1 MDTVT
6 TKNTSNAPLK
16 AIYLTAEDLSLAAS
30 LLYQA
35 YHDDPLLMQILN
47 SSDASAS
54 VYEKKLRALIR
65 EELNSFW
72 QGHEPLVGLFKE
84 GVLKAVACVFKSGS
98 KMRAQRVWHWRLK
111 LMLSAGYLTTQQLIE
126 KEKLIRESL
135 NDYDC
140 YHFLAFIAV
149 APGMQKQGIGSF
161 LLRALDDLI
170 KTDEDTLGL
179 AVYVTRNDLKALFL
193 NDGFNQIKKLEFS
206 NISGDLLFKSKS
218 SLKQKI

>member
-6 TKNTSNAPLK
+6 VSNKSNEALK

-35 YHDDPLLMQILN
+35 YHDDPLLMEILN
-47 SSDASAS
+47 SSKSSAFA
-54 VYEKKLRALIR
+54 YEKKLRSLIR

-72 QGHEPLVGLFKE
+72 QGHEPLVGLFK
-84 GVLKAVACVFKSGS
+84 GGTLKAVACVFKSGS
-98 KMRAQRVWHWRLK
+98 KMKAQRVWHWRLK

-126 KEKLIRESL
+126 KENIIRQSL
-135 NDYDC
+135 DEYDC

-149 APGMQKQGIGSF
+149 APGMQKQGLGSF

-170 KTDEDTLGL
+170 QTDDDTLGL
-179 AVYVTRNDLKALFL
+179 AVYVTRDDLKALFL
-193 NDGFNQIKKLEFS
+193 TDGFEQMKKLKFS
-206 NISGDLLFKSKS
+206 NISGDLLFK
-218 SLKQKI
+218 LKASQ

>member
-1 MDTVT
+1 MDTVPT
-6 TKNTSNAPLK
+6 THTQNESLK

-35 YHDDPLLMQILN
+35 YHDDPLLMEILN
-47 SSDASAS
+47 SSTTTAAA
-54 VYEKKLRALIR
+54 YEKKLRALIR

-72 QGHEPLVGLFKE
+72 QGHEPLVGLFK
-84 GVLKAVACVFKSGS
+84 GDTLKAVACVFKSGS
-98 KMRAQRVWHWRLK
+98 QMKAQRVWHWRLK

-126 KEKLIRESL
+126 KEKVIRQSL
-135 NDYDC
+135 DEYDC

-149 APGMQKQGIGSF
+149 APSMQKQGFGSF

-179 AVYVTRNDLKALFL
+179 AVYVTREDLRALFITG
-193 NDGFNQIKKLEFS
+193 GFKCIKQLKFS
-206 NISGDLLFKSKS
+206 NISGDLLFKLKS
-218 SLKQKI
+218 SL